1 MSIVLVFRCF
11 HDLVRLLL
19 LLLSFVSKWICWLS
33 CECTLC
39 VCVCSVCRSIS
50 LSLSGHRCLD
60 NTMCIGHK
68 SGFLALS
75 IRWNR
80 TRRQYAYIENS
91 VSFTAN
97 GSWISPFMTRLNF
110 ELDFMS
116 LFFFFWHLTTQTHFQ
131 IVLTGFEIVTVP
143 WIGSECDIVFPSIR
157 LTKRPIRNHFRIAWL
172 LKMANNKTGN
182 KEATKCHHRTARRN
196 TDFLFFWIVKSVSLR
211 IRQLY
216 GLYGHCL

>member
-1 MSIVLVFRCF
+1 MNLLAV
-11 HDLVRLLL
+11 VR
-19 LLLSFVSKWICWLS
+19 VHAV
-33 CECTLC
+33 C
-39 VCVCSVCRSIS
+39 VCVLCVSVNKSLFIWPSI
-50 LSLSGHRCLD
+50 LAACLD

-97 GSWISPFMTRLNF
+97 GSWVSPFMTRLNF
-110 ELDFMS
+110 ELDFMF
-116 LFFFFWHLTTQTHFQ
+116 LFFFWHLTTQTHFQ

-172 LKMANNKTGN
+172 LKMANNRTGN
-182 KEATKCHHRTARRN
+182 KETTKCHRRTARRN
-196 TDFLFFWIVKSVSLR
+196 TDFLFFLD
-211 IRQLY
+211 RQKRLVEN
-216 GLYGHCL
+216 